1 MNNKEY
7 ISELAQRSG
16 YTQAEV
22 QKLVTSV
29 IESMMLGFDAG
40 EDVMIPAFGTFEIK
54 KRLERVVNNPSTG
67 LKMLVP
73 PKLILSFKPNAS
85 VKERLKKGR
94 RLND

>member
-1 MNNKEY
+1 
-7 ISELAQRSG
+7 
-16 YTQAEV
+16 
-22 QKLVTSV
+22 
-29 IESMMLGFDAG
+29 
-40 EDVMIPAFGTFEIK
+40 MIPAFGTFEIK
-54 KRLERVVNNPSTG
+54 KRIERVVNNPSTG